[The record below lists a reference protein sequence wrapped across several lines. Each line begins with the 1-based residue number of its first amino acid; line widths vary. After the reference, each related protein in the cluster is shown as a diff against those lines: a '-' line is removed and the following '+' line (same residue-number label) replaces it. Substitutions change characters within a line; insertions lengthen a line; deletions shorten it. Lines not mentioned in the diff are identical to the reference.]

1 MLNFQNGMIFVAKCK
16 QNRIFPYREN
26 LHFVQEKRVL
36 VAKCYF
42 RVF

>member
-1 MLNFQNGMIFVAKCK
+1 MVFVAKCK
-16 QNRIFPYREN
+16 QNRILPYREN
-26 LHFVQEKRVL
+26 LHFVKKTGVL